1 MITAVHVLVYSRNA
15 DAGRAFF
22 RDALKLKSV
31 DAGEGWLI
39 FALPP
44 AEIAVHPTQ
53 NAETSGAEL
62 YFMCNDIEKT
72 IVELRA
78 KDVEI
83 LKPVEDQGY
92 GLVTSIRI
100 PGDIEFGLY
109 EPRHKMA
116 VSVKKPG
123 RSRRRSKAQAKS
135 KAKPA
140 RRR

>member
-1 MITAVHVLVYSRNA
+1 MITAVHALVYSRNA

-22 RDALKLKSV
+22 RDVLKLKSV
-31 DAGEGWLI
+31 DAGDGWLI

-53 NAETSGAEL
+53 GTEAPDAEL
-62 YFMCNDIEKT
+62 YFMCDDIEKT
-72 IVELRA
+72 VAELRA
-78 KDVEI
+78 KGVET
-83 LKPVEDQGY
+83 LKPISDQGY

-100 PGDIEFGLY
+100 PGNIELGLY

-116 VSVKKPG
+116 VSVKTPAA
-123 RSRRRSKAQAKS
+123 SRPRSKSKTKS
-135 KAKPA
+135 KAKRA